1 MVEPLFRFDGS
12 ADAGA
17 VVTLDGAEG
26 HHAAAVR
33 RMRVGESVQLTNGS
47 TMHWRGVVTQVAQK
61 SLQVEIQQA
70 NKIDSTAMPFTLVQA
85 LAKGDRDEMAIQSAT
100 EIGVA
105 RVIPWQADRSVSK
118 WDEVKAAKSQL
129 RWQAICDEASKQA
142 LRPRFVDVLS
152 VVSSKQLAA
161 QISASEGLWL
171 VLDAT
176 SSVSITST
184 DARQASEVFLVVGPE
199 GGISDQELALFESS
213 GAIRVHLGSGILRTS
228 TAGVAALAYLSGA
241 TGVWE

>member
-1 MVEPLFRFDGS
+1 MVEPLFRFDGA
-12 ADAGA
+12 ADVGA
-17 VVTLDGAEG
+17 VVTLDGPEG

-33 RMRVGESVQLTNGS
+33 RLRVGEAVQLTNGS
-47 TMHWRGVVTQVAQK
+47 TQHWRGVVTQVAQK
-61 SLQVEIQQA
+61 SLQIEIQQA
-70 NKIDSTAMPFTLVQA
+70 NKIHTDARPFTLIQA
-85 LAKGDRDEMAIQSAT
+85 LAKGDRDELAIQSAT

-118 WDEVKAAKSQL
+118 WDEAKAAKNQL
-129 RWQAICDEASKQA
+129 RWQGICDEASKQA
-142 LRPRFVDVLS
+142 LRAGFVDVLS
-152 VVSSKQLAA
+152 VVSSKKLAA
-161 QISASEGLWL
+161 QISASTGLWL
-171 VLDAT
+171 VLDPT
-176 SSVSITST
+176 SKVSITSV

-199 GGISDQELALFESS
+199 GGISDPELSLFESA